1 VKIDLTFSSDIVYLD
16 AVKTIFDNFLI
27 VANVDNEDVGY
38 WTWVAANEALAN
50 AIKHGNNGD
59 KNLFVKFSVEF
70 ENNFLTVKVSDMGQG
85 FDVNNVADPTSPENL
100 LKPSG
105 RGLLFM
111 KNIMD
116 FVEFEQK
123 DSWFTIVMKKEVKSA

>member
-16 AVKTIFDNFLI
+16 AVKTIFDNFLTLTSI
-27 VANVDNEDVGY
+27 EGEDVGY
-38 WTWVAANEALAN
+38 WTWVAANEALVN
-50 AIKHGNNGD
+50 AIKHGNKED
-59 KNLFVKFSVEF
+59 KSLFVKFCVEYKG
-70 ENNFLTVKVSDMGQG
+70 NFLTVKISDMGKG
-85 FDVNNVADPTSPENL
+85 FDMGNVADPTSPENL

-111 KNIMD
+111 QNIMD

-123 DSWFTIVMKKEVKSA
+123 DSWFTIVMKKEVKSV